1 MSLIHDAK
9 YFTQEEI
16 LERAR
21 KYEFP
26 NPLAVEIFLWDCEI
40 AAQLQDK
47 CADVAL
53 KGGTAAQLHLPLEK
67 QRGSRDIDI
76 ATPLSKGDIAETVQ
90 RISQSLQGNV
100 KFKLHKPKKPT
111 PKLPLITY
119 FAKVPSKTAP
129 SRKELEIK
137 IDILLESPILPTVV
151 LNNVETFAVDVQR
164 MKCFTVGTLIG
175 DKLLTLA
182 EESIGMTLK
191 ADYPKQ
197 IYDIDALL
205 EVCEISKNTIN
216 DMVESV
222 KTLTKLEAS
231 IRNMKI
237 TPTEALH
244 DVIKTMDKY
253 SLVDTSGG
261 DESIKKNIDAFQQ
274 FFVNKNQKR
283 PFYGWSSKSLKI
295 KFLATIISE
304 CIENKLSESHAAK
317 VITRSKNIA
326 AKLNQISGKD
336 VIEVRKKL
344 LNLAQTKI
352 PYFKEMKGKTLD
364 RVFWQIIKSENLQDI
379 ESIL

>member
-1 MSLIHDAK
+1 MSLINDAK
-9 YFTQEEI
+9 YFTPEEI

-47 CADVAL
+47 CADMVL
-53 KGGTAAQLHLPLEK
+53 KGGAAAQLHLPLEK
-67 QRGSRDIDI
+67 QRGSVDIDL
-76 ATPLSKGDIAETVQ
+76 ATPLSKGDIAEIVQ
-90 RISQSLQGNV
+90 KISRSLEGNV

-111 PKLPLITY
+111 PKLPLVTY
-119 FAKVPSKTAP
+119 YAKAPSKTDS
-129 SRKELEIK
+129 SREELEIK
-137 IDILLESPILPTVV
+137 IDIFLKSPNLPTVV
-151 LNNVETFAVDVQR
+151 LNNVQTFAVDVQR

-182 EESIGMTLK
+182 EESTGMTLK

-205 EVCEISKNTIN
+205 EACEISKDTVG

-222 KTLTKLEAS
+222 KALTKLEAS
-231 IRNMKI
+231 IRSMKI

-244 DVIKTMDKY
+244 DIIKTMEKY

-261 DESIKKNIDAFQQ
+261 DASIKKNIDAFQQ
-274 FFVNKNQKR
+274 FFVNKNQRK

-295 KFLATIISE
+295 KLLATLIGE
-304 CIENKLSESHAAK
+304 CIENKLSESDVAK
-317 VITRSKNIA
+317 VITQSKSIA
-326 AKLNQISGKD
+326 AKLNQVSGKD

-364 RVFWQIIKSENLQDI
+364 RVFWQIVTLETLQDI
-379 ESIL
+379 KSIL

>member
-1 MSLIHDAK
+1 MNLIHNAK

-47 CADVAL
+47 CADIVL
-53 KGGTAAQLHLPLEK
+53 KGGAAAQLHLPLEK
-67 QRGSRDIDI
+67 QKGSVDIDL
-76 ATPLSKGDIAETVQ
+76 ATPLSKSDIAEIVQ
-90 RISQSLQGNV
+90 KISRSLEGNV
-100 KFKLHKPKKPT
+100 KFELHKLKKPT
-111 PKLPLITY
+111 LKLPLATY
-119 FAKVPSKTAP
+119 FAKAPSKTDP

-137 IDILLESPILPTVV
+137 IDIFLKSPNLPTIV
-151 LNNVETFAVDVQR
+151 LNNVHTFAVDVKR

-182 EESIGMTLK
+182 EESIGMTFK

-216 DMVESV
+216 DMVKSV

-253 SLVDTSGG
+253 SLVDTSGS
-261 DESIKKNIDAFQQ
+261 DASIKKNIEAFQQ
-274 FFVNKNQKR
+274 FFVNNNQRK
-283 PFYGWSSKSLKI
+283 PFYGWSSRSLKI
-295 KFLATIISE
+295 KFLATIIGE
-304 CIENKLSESHAAK
+304 CIENKLSESNAAK
-317 VITRSKNIA
+317 AITQSKNIA
-326 AKLNQISGKD
+326 ARLNQISGKD
-336 VIEVRKKL
+336 IIEVRKKL
-344 LNLAQTKI
+344 LDLAQTKI
-352 PYFKEMKGKTLD
+352 PYFREMKGKTLD
-364 RVFWQIIKSENLQDI
+364 RVFWQILTLENLQDI
-379 ESIL
+379 EPIL